1 MTYNAIEYNATNKI
15 VKIADSY
22 KKKSKDEISDEFR
35 EKISKH
41 CDNFFTLIS
50 RFLEQAGDDK
60 NDLKMAMNIFY
71 YSLEGNFQK
80 VAVPLKHNEL
90 ADDFTKNFPLFVTL
104 LDAFNFR
111 DGKNFLGIGLGNC
124 KIEDYFC
131 IKKLMKNT
139 LQDVIEDVSGVEF
152 ALERIKIG
160 DDNSRKNP
168 EFFEKCHK
176 IFGKKFINDIFKTNE
191 ESQNPDLDKNSL
203 SLNVRIPSSKPIIT
217 STKPALGDGDRG
229 SYRDSN

>member
-1 MTYNAIEYNATNKI
+1 
-15 VKIADSY
+15 
-22 KKKSKDEISDEFR
+22 
-35 EKISKH
+35 
-41 CDNFFTLIS
+41 
-50 RFLEQAGDDK
+50 LEQAGDDK

-217 STKPALGDGDRG
+217 STKPSLGDVERG